1 MSNYGSMLTLKLT
14 LTVVSVSGIGFVA
27 AAVLPEEAAVDVAAA
42 AVFGSVVAVAVV
54 AVLSVVVFA

>member
-27 AAVLPEEAAVDVAAA
+27 AAVLPEEAAVDVAAD
-42 AVFGSVVAVAVV
+42 VAVV